1 LKVKNEK
8 LDEQLKNKEKLYK
21 SVNLNKYM
29 KWSNSGSGEKTHY
42 QNFSQKFIKEG
53 ISSGLYS
60 EYLENDNNLTEV
72 KIFEEIGD

>member
-1 LKVKNEK
+1 
-8 LDEQLKNKEKLYK
+8 
-21 SVNLNKYM
+21 M